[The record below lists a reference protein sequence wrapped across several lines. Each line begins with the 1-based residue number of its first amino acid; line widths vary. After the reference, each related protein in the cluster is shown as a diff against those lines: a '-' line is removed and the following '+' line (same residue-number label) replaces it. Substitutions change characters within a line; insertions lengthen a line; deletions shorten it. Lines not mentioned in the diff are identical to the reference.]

1 MSSQIPG
8 GSLEDSE
15 VLRGVMVNKDVTH
28 PKMRRW
34 ESGERRRWGE
44 EEGGKGGKEEQYK
57 MLNNIGTVSNNCS
70 SVVQTDR
77 KPQNCSFGLFSRVQE
92 RREPG

>member
-34 ESGERRRWGE
+34 ESGERRRRE

-57 MLNNIGTVSNNCS
+57 MLNKSE
-70 SVVQTDR
+70 Q
-77 KPQNCSFGLFSRVQE
+77 
-92 RREPG
+92 

>member
-34 ESGERRRWGE
+34 ESGDGRRRREERGE
-44 EEGGKGGKEEQYK
+44 KK
-57 MLNNIGTVSNNCS
+57 NSIRC
-70 SVVQTDR
+70 
-77 KPQNCSFGLFSRVQE
+77 
-92 RREPG
+92 